1 MLPIRPCQRHVA
13 VVGFEGKRK
22 RKGDVEVNDEEN
34 GKEERGR
41 ERERARER
49 GRERERKGGRES
61 C

>member
-22 RKGDVEVNDEEN
+22 RKGDMEVNDEEN
-34 GKEERGR
+34 GKEERG
-41 ERERARER
+41 RARER